1 MAMRIPAIVA
11 VGIVVFG
18 VATARAEGPEIKP
31 GEWEITMQGARKGIP
46 FCITP
51 EIVKDVTSL
60 AKAPPNSDCKTTDA
74 KTSGSTR
81 TFSMKCTKPQY
92 ESTMTLTVNSPDNF
106 TMKSDYAGTMH
117 GETQKGTMTMTYK
130 RLGECK

>member
-1 MAMRIPAIVA
+1 MRIRS
-11 VGIVVFG
+11 IVVVSVVLLG
-18 VATARAEGPEIKP
+18 MTTARAEGPEIRP
-31 GEWEITMQGARKGIP
+31 GEWEITMQGARKGIT

-92 ESTMTLTVNSPDNF
+92 ESTMTLTVNSPDSF
-106 TMKSDYAGTMH
+106 TMKSDYAGTM
-117 GETQKGTMTMTYK
+117 GDETKKGTMTMTYK